1 MQISNICKLLYFLML
16 GTFLIFSCK
25 NEASNQ
31 PEPDKMELLSST
43 TSKTW
48 QIEKLYI
55 NDTMYVLSPIEKQ
68 YTVTYNADSTY
79 VDSDGMGGKY
89 LMDINGTK
97 LIETLTLGGS
107 GKFTYNIET
116 LNAST
121 LIMRLID
128 NGQSNPNIQYHYRA
142 K

>member
-1 MQISNICKLLYFLML
+1 
-16 GTFLIFSCK
+16 
-25 NEASNQ
+25 
-31 PEPDKMELLSST
+31 
-43 TSKTW
+43 
-48 QIEKLYI
+48 
-55 NDTMYVLSPIEKQ
+55 
-68 YTVTYNADSTY
+68 
-79 VDSDGMGGKY
+79 MGGKY